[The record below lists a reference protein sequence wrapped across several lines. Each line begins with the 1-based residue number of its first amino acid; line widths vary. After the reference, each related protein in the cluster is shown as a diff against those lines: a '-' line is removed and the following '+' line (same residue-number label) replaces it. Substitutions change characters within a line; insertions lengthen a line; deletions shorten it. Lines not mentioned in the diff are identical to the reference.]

1 MSSEVGVVAALCA
14 LLAVFCPEA
23 DAITGGSPVPIE
35 SFPYQV
41 AIDQF
46 RNQSCGGALIG
57 KKTVITTASCFHR
70 REIDVSDVTVRLGSA
85 TRTGGLSL
93 GVDDFLQHP
102 DVDAVLLYLDQRVT
116 PRKEIKFVPVPTV
129 PTAIRQGELVTISGY
144 GDVSC
149 LIAHP
154 QVYVICNDD
163 FEVEK
168 FKGYFCFQGRVE
180 GGCTSGHGR
189 GGVQGR
195 VLLLGQHEGVRRG
208 LDGRYV
214 WPERRRKPAGQ
225 LAGRAGGSGCA
236 EPRLRTAWLPHRVCR
251 PHRCRRPHL
260 DRGQHGHE
268 DGRDASAAPVVS
280 LAGDCVMFHLS

>member
-144 GDVSC
+144 GDVSDELRAAALLAMDVEVC
-149 LIAHP
+149 KD
-154 QVYVICNDD
+154 VYFFSVNTRAC
-163 FEVEK
+163 
-168 FKGYFCFQGRVE
+168 
-180 GGCTSGHGR
+180 
-189 GGVQGR
+189 
-195 VLLLGQHEGVRRG
+195 
-208 LDGRYV
+208 
-214 WPERRRKPAGQ
+214 
-225 LAGRAGGSGCA
+225 AGGWTAGMCGLRDVGSPLVNWLGELVGLAVQSHGCGQPGFPTVFA
-236 EPRLRTAWLPHRVCR
+236 DLTGADVLTWIEDNMDMKTDATRAQRLW
-251 PHRCRRPHL
+251 
-260 DRGQHGHE
+260 
-268 DGRDASAAPVVS
+268 SA
-280 LAGDCVMFHLS
+280 